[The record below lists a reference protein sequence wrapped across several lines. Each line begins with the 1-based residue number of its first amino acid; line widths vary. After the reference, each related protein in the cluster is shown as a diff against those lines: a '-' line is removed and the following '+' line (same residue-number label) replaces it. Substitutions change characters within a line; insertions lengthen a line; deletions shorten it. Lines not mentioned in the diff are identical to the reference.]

1 MNSQLFHG
9 SLIRLTA
16 ANPDSAADV
25 EALIRWARDS
35 EYLRLQNG
43 HPAFPRSAA
52 RAKEILSNA
61 QDHDGT
67 TFILRPLEDE
77 RALGFVGLWVNWPH
91 GDAWLGIGI
100 GDRADW
106 SKGYGSEALRLALR
120 YAFTELNLHRVSLTV
135 LEGNARAVRA
145 YEKAGFVLEGQSR
158 QYSRYDGQ
166 WLGEV
171 FMGVLKDDWDKRL
184 EK

>member
-1 MNSQLFHG
+1 MPSLLYG
-9 SLIRLTA
+9 ALIRLTA
-16 ANPDSAADV
+16 PNPDSEADV
-25 EALIRWARDS
+25 AALIRWARDS

-43 HPAFPRSAA
+43 DPAMPRSAA
-52 RAKEILSNA
+52 RAKEILSDA
-61 QDHDGT
+61 QARNGA
-67 TFILRPLEDE
+67 TFILRPLDDE
-77 RALGFVGLWVNWPH
+77 RALGFVGLWVNWTH

-100 GDRADW
+100 GDRDDW

-135 LEGNARAVRA
+135 LEGNARAIRA
-145 YEKAGFVLEGQSR
+145 YEKAGFVFEGQSR

-171 FMGVLKDDWDKRL
+171 FMGILKEEWIST
-184 EK
+184 

>member
-1 MNSQLFHG
+1 MISSLFHG
-9 SLIRLTA
+9 SRIRLTA
-16 ANPDSAADV
+16 ADPDSSADV
-25 EALIRWARDS
+25 EALRRWARDS

-43 HPAFPRSAA
+43 DPAMPRSAA

-61 QDHDGT
+61 QDHDGA
-67 TFILRPLEDE
+67 TFILRPLEE
-77 RALGFVGLWVNWPH
+77 ARALGFVGLWVNWTH

-106 SKGYGSEALRLALR
+106 SKGYGAEALRLALR
-120 YAFTELNLHRVSLTV
+120 YAFTELNLRRVSLTV
-135 LEGNARAVRA
+135 LEGNARAIHA
-145 YEKAGFVLEGQSR
+145 YQKAGFVLEGQSR

-171 FMGVLKDDWDKRL
+171 FMGILRDDWERRL

>member
-1 MNSQLFHG
+1 MTTLFQG
-9 SLIRLTA
+9 SLLRLTA
-16 ANPDSAADV
+16 ANPDSDADV
-25 EALIRWARDS
+25 EALRRWSRDS

-43 HPAFPRSAA
+43 DPAFPRSVA
-52 RAKEILSNA
+52 RAKEILSGA
-61 QDHDGT
+61 QDHDGA
-67 TFILRPLEDE
+67 TFILRSLDDD

-91 GDAWLGIGI
+91 RDAWLGIGI

-106 SKGYGSEALRLALR
+106 SKGYGTEALRLALR

-145 YEKAGFVLEGQSR
+145 YEKAGFVLEGQAH

-171 FMGVLKDDWDKRL
+171 FMGVLKEDWERRL